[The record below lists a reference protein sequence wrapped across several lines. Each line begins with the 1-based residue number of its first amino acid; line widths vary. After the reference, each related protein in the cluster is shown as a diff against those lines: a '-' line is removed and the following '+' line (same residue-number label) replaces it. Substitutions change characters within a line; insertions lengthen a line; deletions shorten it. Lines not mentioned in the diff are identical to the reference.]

1 MIMIR
6 NIILLSALSL
16 MAACASS
23 PYIQTDSDRNYDLS
37 SYKSFKVQ
45 SPDIEDTPE
54 LISINPILIQ
64 RLDRAI
70 ESSLEDNGLKVSEN
84 PDLVI
89 RFYLGT
95 KREID
100 RSSDLG
106 SYGYYGRYFDSRDQR
121 YIRSDKDE
129 ISIRFHDAKSDEV
142 VWYAFTRF
150 KRSNNQNDQE
160 AINLLIRDAVADFN

>member
-1 MIMIR
+1 MMP
-6 NIILLSALSL
+6 SSSWSSSL
-16 MAACASS
+16 CTTSS
-23 PYIQTDSDRNYDLS
+23 L
-37 SYKSFKVQ
+37 
-45 SPDIEDTPE
+45 EDV
-54 LISINPILIQ
+54 L
-64 RLDRAI
+64 
-70 ESSLEDNGLKVSEN
+70 ESSLEDKGLKVSEK

-106 SYGYYGRYFDSRDQR
+106 SYGYYGRYFDGRDQR

-129 ISIRFHDAKSDEV
+129 ISIRFHDANSDEV

-150 KRSNNQNDQE
+150 KRSNNQSDQE
-160 AINLLIRDAVADFN
+160 AINNLIKEAISDFN

>member
-45 SPDIEDTPE
+45 SPDVEDTPE

-64 RLDRAI
+64 RIDRAI
-70 ESSLEDNGLKVSEN
+70 ESSLEDKGLKASEK

-89 RFYLGT
+89 KFYLGT

-106 SYGYYGRYFDSRDQR
+106 GYGYYGRYFDSRDQR

-160 AINLLIRDAVADFN
+160 AINILIKEAVSGFN

>member
-64 RLDRAI
+64 RIDRAI
-70 ESSLEDNGLKVSEN
+70 ESSLEDKGLKVSEE

-160 AINLLIRDAVADFN
+160 AINLLIRDAVSDFN

>member
-1 MIMIR
+1 MIR
-6 NIILLSALSL
+6 NIILLLALSL

-23 PYIQTDSDRNYDLS
+23 PYIQTDSDSNYDLS

-45 SPDIEDTPE
+45 LPAIEDTPE

-64 RLDRAI
+64 RIDRAI
-70 ESSLEDNGLKVSEN
+70 GSSLEDKGLKVSEK

-160 AINLLIRDAVADFN
+160 AINLLIREAVSGFN

>member
-6 NIILLSALSL
+6 NVFLISVLCL
-16 MAACASS
+16 MVACASS
-23 PYIQTDSDRNYDLS
+23 PYIQTDSDGNYDLS
-37 SYKSFKVQ
+37 SYKSFKVK

-64 RLDRAI
+64 RIGRAI
-70 ESSLEDNGLKVSEN
+70 ETSLENKGLKLSEN
-84 PDLVI
+84 PDLVV

-95 KREID
+95 KREVD
-100 RSSDLG
+100 RSSDIG

-129 ISIRFHDAKSDEV
+129 VSIRFHDAKSDEV
-142 VWYAFTRF
+142 IWYAFTRF
-150 KRSNNQNDQE
+150 RRSNNQNDQE
-160 AINLLIRDAVADFN
+160 AINKLIQEAVSDFK

>member
-64 RLDRAI
+64 RIDRAI
-70 ESSLEDNGLKVSEN
+70 GSSLEDKGLKVSDE

-89 RFYLGT
+89 RFFLGT

-160 AINLLIRDAVADFN
+160 AINLLIREAISDFN

>member
-1 MIMIR
+1 MIR
-6 NIILLSALSL
+6 NIILLLALSL

-23 PYIQTDSDRNYDLS
+23 PYIQTDSDSSYDLS

-45 SPDIEDTPE
+45 LPDIEDTPE

-64 RLDRAI
+64 RIDRAI
-70 ESSLEDNGLKVSEN
+70 GSSLEDKGLKDSEK

-160 AINLLIRDAVADFN
+160 AINLLIKEAISGFN

>member
-1 MIMIR
+1 MIK

-16 MAACASS
+16 MVACASS
-23 PYIQTDSDRNYDLS
+23 PYIQTDSDSNYDLS

-45 SPDIEDTPE
+45 LPDIEDTPE

-64 RLDRAI
+64 RIDRAI
-70 ESSLEDNGLKVSEN
+70 ESSLEDKGLKGSEK

-129 ISIRFHDAKSDEV
+129 ISIRFHDTRTDDV

-150 KRSNNQNDQE
+150 KRPTDQYDQAGVDSLINEVLSN
-160 AINLLIRDAVADFN
+160 FN

>member
-1 MIMIR
+1 MIKKA
-6 NIILLSALSL
+6 LLLFAMTLIT
-16 MAACASS
+16 ACASS
-23 PYIQTDSDRNYDLS
+23 PYIQTDSDQNYNLS
-37 SYKSFKVQ
+37 AYKTFKVE
-45 SPDIEDTPE
+45 SPDLDSTTE

-64 RLDRAI
+64 RIDRAI
-70 ESSLEDNGLKVSEN
+70 ESSLEDKGLKVSEK

-129 ISIRFHDAKSDEV
+129 ISIRFHDTKSDEV

-160 AINLLIRDAVADFN
+160 AINLLIRDAISDFN

>member
-1 MIMIR
+1 M
-6 NIILLSALSL
+6 
-16 MAACASS
+16 
-23 PYIQTDSDRNYDLS
+23 S
-37 SYKSFKVQ
+37 SYKSFKVI

-54 LISINPILIQ
+54 LISLNPILIQ
-64 RLDRAI
+64 RINRAI
-70 ESSLEDNGLKVSEN
+70 GSSLENKGLELSET
-84 PDLVI
+84 PDLVV

-95 KREID
+95 KREVD

-160 AINLLIRDAVADFN
+160 AINSLIREAVSGFN

>member
-1 MIMIR
+1 MIR
-6 NIILLSALSL
+6 NTILILALSL
-16 MAACASS
+16 MVACASS

-45 SPDIEDTPE
+45 SPDIKDTPE

-64 RLDRAI
+64 RIDRAI
-70 ESSLEDNGLKVSEN
+70 ESSLKDKGLKVSEN

-89 RFYLGT
+89 KFYLGT

-160 AINLLIRDAVADFN
+160 AINLLIGEAVSDFN

>member
-64 RLDRAI
+64 RIDRAI
-70 ESSLEDNGLKVSEN
+70 ETSLENKGLKLSEN
-84 PDLVI
+84 PDLVV

-95 KREID
+95 KREVD

-160 AINLLIRDAVADFN
+160 AINELIKKAVSGFN

>member
-1 MIMIR
+1 MIR
-6 NIILLSALSL
+6 NVFLLLATSL

-23 PYIQTDSDRNYDLS
+23 PFIQTDSDQNYDLS
-37 SYKSFKVQ
+37 SYKSFKVE
-45 SPDIEDTPE
+45 SPNVESTPE

-64 RLDRAI
+64 RINRAI
-70 ESSLEDNGLKVSEN
+70 EISLSEKGLRSSEKA
-84 PDLVI
+84 DLVV

-95 KREID
+95 KREVD

-106 SYGYYGRYFDSRDQR
+106 SYGYYGRYFETRDQR

-160 AINLLIRDAVADFN
+160 SINRLIQEAISSFN

>member
-1 MIMIR
+1 MKHKIKIS
-6 NIILLSALSL
+6 ISVAFLSLLTSCASSLVVQSDSDSQYDLSALKTYS
-16 MAACASS
+16 
-23 PYIQTDSDRNYDLS
+23 I
-37 SYKSFKVQ
+37 V
-45 SPDIEDTPE
+45 TPTLDDQE
-54 LISINPILIQ
+54 EMISINPILIQ
-64 RLDRAI
+64 RIDRAI
-70 ESSLEDNGLKVSEN
+70 ESSLEDKGLKGSEK

-142 VWYAFTRF
+142 V
-150 KRSNNQNDQE
+150 
-160 AINLLIRDAVADFN
+160 

>member
-1 MIMIR
+1 MIR
-6 NIILLSALSL
+6 NAFLLLALSL

-23 PYIQTDSDRNYDLS
+23 PYIQTDSDGNYDLS
-37 SYKSFKVQ
+37 SYKSFKVI

-64 RLDRAI
+64 RIDRAI
-70 ESSLEDNGLKVSEN
+70 ESSLEEKGLKTSEK

-106 SYGYYGRYFDSRDQR
+106 SYGYYGRNFDSRDQR

-129 ISIRFHDAKSDEV
+129 ISIRFHDTKSDEV

-150 KRSNNQNDQE
+150 KRSSNQNDQE
-160 AINLLIRDAVADFN
+160 AINILIKEAVSGFN

>member
-1 MIMIR
+1 MLAR
-6 NIILLSALSL
+6 NLLLIIVLSL
-16 MAACASS
+16 MASCASS

-37 SYKSFKVQ
+37 SYKSFKVE
-45 SPDIEDTPE
+45 SPNVETTPE

-64 RLDRAI
+64 RIGRAV
-70 ESSLEDNGLKVSEN
+70 EYSLEEKGLISSDK
-84 PDLVI
+84 PDLVV

-95 KREID
+95 KREVD

-106 SYGYYGRYFDSRDQR
+106 SYGYYGRYFETRDQR

-160 AINLLIRDAVADFN
+160 SINKLIQEAISSFN

>member
-1 MIMIR
+1 MIMIK

-37 SYKSFKVQ
+37 SYKTFKVQ

-54 LISINPILIQ
+54 LVSINPILIQ
-64 RLDRAI
+64 RIDRAI
-70 ESSLEDNGLKVSEN
+70 ESSLEDKDLKISEE

-106 SYGYYGRYFDSRDQR
+106 GYGYYGRYFDSRDQR

-129 ISIRFHDAKSDEV
+129 ISIRFLDAKSDEV

-160 AINLLIRDAVADFN
+160 AINALIKKAISGFN

>member
-1 MIMIR
+1 MIR
-6 NIILLSALSL
+6 NTILLSALSL
-16 MAACASS
+16 MVACASS
-23 PYIQTDSDRNYDLS
+23 PYIQTDSDINYDLS

-45 SPDIEDTPE
+45 SPDVEDTPE

-64 RLDRAI
+64 RIDRAI
-70 ESSLEDNGLKVSEN
+70 ESSLEDKGLKVSEK

-106 SYGYYGRYFDSRDQR
+106 GYGYYGRYFDSRDQR

-150 KRSNNQNDQE
+150 KRPTDQYDQAGVDSLINEVLSN
-160 AINLLIRDAVADFN
+160 FN